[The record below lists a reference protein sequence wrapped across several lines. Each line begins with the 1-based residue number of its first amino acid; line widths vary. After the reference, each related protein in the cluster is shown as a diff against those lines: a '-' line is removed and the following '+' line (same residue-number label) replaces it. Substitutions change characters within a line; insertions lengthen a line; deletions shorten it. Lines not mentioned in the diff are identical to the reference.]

1 MGMYPPGK
9 IIFMR
14 PLKTVKGKRTVTHL
28 HAPKQKC
35 WDAVWIS
42 AYELIGEGILLSK
55 AVRAGPCF
63 QPEGNG
69 LPVKIYQENVMNLSG
84 ENEGFHLQMAHA
96 NHADDPCMSDET
108 RQQFGG
114 SCGNKCTWGFG
125 PWKERTLQTQSGA

>member
-1 MGMYPPGK
+1 VIVQLASTEVQTPVFKPNYFMWDDPEPSSCFLCRYYQQEDIKDANLMGMYPPGK

-55 AVRAGPCF
+55 AVRAGPCHVVAE
-63 QPEGNG
+63 Q
-69 LPVKIYQENVMNLSG
+69 
-84 ENEGFHLQMAHA
+84 
-96 NHADDPCMSDET
+96 PCMESI
-108 RQQFGG
+108 
-114 SCGNKCTWGFG
+114 
-125 PWKERTLQTQSGA
+125 